1 MRKTSVG
8 NKNIGDSVVNK
19 DVDLD
24 REDVVTDE
32 LNILFEDGK
41 DFSIERKGDKMTV
54 TMDINLWNEILLC
67 YLEHGNFDS

>member
-32 LNILFEDGK
+32 LNILFEDSK

>member
-1 MRKTSVG
+1 MRKTNVG